1 MSVFDLFRGFF
12 GVPGGHY
19 RGDGRRDPFF
29 DGMIHEDDDDDDD
42 DEDNDSGFHYDDF
55 NRPRRDPLD
64 DAFRF
69 GFSVGPGGMRFE
81 EPQLF
86 GQIFRDMEEIFAGL
100 GRFDERHD
108 FGHRD
113 VPSIE
118 APPPQEGV
126 EKGRSGSG
134 SGNPFR
140 DFMLKSPESS
150 PYNPPL
156 PPPSLAPKDKD
167 SSSPQGPSSPFPQWS
182 PFSKF
187 HDLWKDSLLR
197 PKENEKKEDG
207 DLDLQVSSGGLDQ
220 ILTPAPSQP
229 KTRSFFKSISVTKVV
244 RQDGTVE
251 ERRTVR
257 DGEGNEETTVTI
269 SGGSGVQDGPQDQ
282 SGPLMSGGSDMQD
295 DFSVF
300 SKFFRGFRG

>member
-29 DGMIHEDDDDDDD
+29 DGMIHEEDDD
-42 DEDNDSGFHYDDF
+42 DEDDDSGFHHDDF
-55 NRPRRDPLD
+55 NRPNRDPFD

-69 GFSVGPGGMRFE
+69 GFSFVPGGMRFE

-86 GQIFRDMEEIFAGL
+86 GQIFRDMEDIFASL
-100 GRFDERHD
+100 GRFDERHG
-108 FGHRD
+108 FGHRGA
-113 VPSIE
+113 PSIE
-118 APPPQEGV
+118 APPPQEGA
-126 EKGRSGSG
+126 EKRRAWAG
-134 SGNPFR
+134 SGNPIR
-140 DFMLKSPESS
+140 DFMLKSPDSS
-150 PYNPPL
+150 PYTPPL
-156 PPPSLAPKDKD
+156 PPPSGAQKDRY
-167 SSSPQGPSSPFPQWS
+167 SSSPQDPSSRFPQWR

-187 HDLWKDSLLR
+187 PDLWKDGPLK
-197 PKENEKKEDG
+197 PKEGEKKEDG
-207 DLDLQVSSGGLDQ
+207 DLDSQVSSGGLDQ

-229 KTRSFFKSISVTKVV
+229 KIRSTFKSVSVTKVV
-244 RQDGTVE
+244 RPDGTVE

-269 SGGSGVQDGPQDQ
+269 SGPGVRDGPQDQ
-282 SGPLMSGGSDMQD
+282 SGPLMPGGLNPSIDMQD

>member
-29 DGMIHEDDDDDDD
+29 DGMIHEDDEDEDDD
-42 DEDNDSGFHYDDF
+42 NGFHHDDF
-55 NRPRRDPLD
+55 NRPRRDPFD

-69 GFSVGPGGMRFE
+69 GFSFGPGGMRFE
-81 EPQLF
+81 EPELF

-100 GRFDERHD
+100 GRFDERHG
-108 FGHRD
+108 FGHRGA
-113 VPSIE
+113 PSVE
-118 APPPQEGV
+118 APPPQEGA
-126 EKGRSGSG
+126 EKGRGQAGS
-134 SGNPFR
+134 SNPIR
-140 DFMLKSPESS
+140 DFML
-150 PYNPPL
+150 
-156 PPPSLAPKDKD
+156 KD
-167 SSSPQGPSSPFPQWS
+167 SSSPQDPSSRFPQWR

-187 HDLWKDSLLR
+187 HDFWKDGLLR
-197 PKENEKKEDG
+197 PKEGEKKEDG
-207 DLDLQVSSGGLDQ
+207 DLDSQVSSGGLDQ

-229 KTRSFFKSISVTKVV
+229 KIRSTFKSVSVTKVV
-244 RQDGTVE
+244 RPDGTVE

-269 SGGSGVQDGPQDQ
+269 SGPSGRDAPQDQ
-282 SGPLMSGGSDMQD
+282 SGGLNPSTDMQD

-300 SKFFRGFRG
+300 SKFFRG